1 MAQGKSRRAWLL
13 SFFISYNWC
22 RVNTCVCIYI
32 SQLWVALPHSLL
44 AMKIHFS
51 FKVLLPLSAKADQTV
66 DTFYWGANELCPST
80 CFLACLSSAVLHKFS
95 LPLTVL
101 KKSHGHFAFS
111 IVPAAFS
118 KSIVSQL
125 VSFHNQGFQSE
136 KRQQSTWSMSTSH
149 WGYFQPKNPVKH
161 IFSTKRY
168 KDFLTVR
175 CHVNLSSDSP
185 ALWSCCYSLLHLLSW
200 MLFTRLTTN
209 ISAT

>member
-1 MAQGKSRRAWLL
+1 
-13 SFFISYNWC
+13 
-22 RVNTCVCIYI
+22 
-32 SQLWVALPHSLL
+32 
-44 AMKIHFS
+44 MKIHFS

-80 CFLACLSSAVLHKFS
+80 YFLACLSSAILHKFS

-125 VSFHNQGFQSE
+125 VSFHNQDFQSE

-149 WGYFQPKNPVKH
+149 RGYFQPKNPVKH
-161 IFSTKRY
+161 FFNKEVQGLSHCEMPCKPFFWQPCSVILLLLLTSLAVLDALYSFNDEHFCYLNSSRMHITCGTAGHPSLDNSKIN
-168 KDFLTVR
+168 FL
-175 CHVNLSSDSP
+175 
-185 ALWSCCYSLLHLLSW
+185 SLFLLP
-200 MLFTRLTTN
+200 RL
-209 ISAT
+209 